1 MQGKIGDANIDDGHV
16 DQSGGQEGE
25 TNLEIR
31 TDIYVLLCVWDRQ
44 WDSAVKHRELS
55 SVLCDDPERTGWG
68 GWEGSSR
75 GKGYMYPYS

>member
-55 SVLCDDPERTGWG
+55 SVLCDDPE
-68 GWEGSSR
+68 GWEGGPSGR
-75 GKGYMYPYS
+75 GYTCTYS